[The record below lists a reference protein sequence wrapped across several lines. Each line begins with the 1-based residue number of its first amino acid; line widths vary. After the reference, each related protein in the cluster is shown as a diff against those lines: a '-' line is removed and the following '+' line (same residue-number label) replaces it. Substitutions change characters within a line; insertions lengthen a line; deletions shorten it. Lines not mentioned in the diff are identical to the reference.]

1 MVSDAKQLK
10 LWRRRGYY
18 TERQLVKRLEKLGFR
33 AVRIP
38 VSNPSA
44 NPLPDVIARKD
55 LHIYAIE
62 CKNASYYAY
71 FPKKQIEKLFRFLDL
86 FIPLPRQYMHA
97 VLVAHL
103 GKRWIWK
110 ELDWEM
116 YEKQKIPEKIAIN
129 HRSHTQLK
137 L

>member
-1 MVSDAKQLK
+1 MVSDAKQLR

-18 TERQLVKRLEKLGFR
+18 SERQLVKRLEKLNFR

-44 NPLPDVIARKD
+44 NPLPDVLARKD

-62 CKNASYYAY
+62 VKNASYYAY
-71 FPKKQIEKLFRFLDL
+71 FPRNQIEKLFRFLES
-86 FIPLPRQYMHA
+86 FIPLPKQYMHA
-97 VLVAHL
+97 ICVAHL
-103 GKRWIWK
+103 GKKWIWK
-110 ELDWEM
+110 EIPWEL
-116 YEKQKIPEKIAIN
+116 YEKGKIPETFRIC
-129 HRSHTQLK
+129 HRDHTQLK

>member
-1 MVSDAKQLK
+1 MTSDAAQLRK
-10 LWRRRGYY
+10 WKRRGYY
-18 TERQLVKRLEKLGFR
+18 TERKLVEKLKKLGFS

-38 VSNPSA
+38 VSNPSQ
-44 NPLPDVIARKD
+44 NPLPDVLARKD
-55 LHIYAIE
+55 LHVYAIE

-71 FPKKQIEKLFRFLDL
+71 YPRNQIEKLFRFLDL
-86 FIPLPRQYMHA
+86 FIPLPKQYLHA

-110 ELDWEM
+110 ELDWNM
-116 YEKQKIPEKIAIN
+116 YEKHKIPEKISIN